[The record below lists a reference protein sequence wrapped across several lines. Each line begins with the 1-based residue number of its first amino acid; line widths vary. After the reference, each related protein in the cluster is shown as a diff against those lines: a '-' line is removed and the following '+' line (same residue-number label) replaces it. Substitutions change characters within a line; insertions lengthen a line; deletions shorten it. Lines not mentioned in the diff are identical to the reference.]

1 MSIADMDEMENILD
15 EATDCFEDKMKQLFD
30 EVGEE
35 HIKDMLG
42 VTNQMDWTGQVCS
55 AAEVLRENLKAA
67 VEKVEL
73 MLQAGEFK

>member
-30 EVGEE
+30 EAGEE

-42 VTNQMDWTGQVCS
+42 ATNQMDWSGQVCS

>member
-1 MSIADMDEMENILD
+1 MSIADMTEMHNLLD
-15 EATDCFEDKMKQLFD
+15 ETADCFEGLMKQLFD

-42 VTNQMDWTGQVCS
+42 VTNQLDWSGQVS
-55 AAEVLRENLKAA
+55 DAAEVLRENLKAA

>member
-1 MSIADMDEMENILD
+1 MSIADMTEMHNLLD
-15 EATDCFEDKMKQLFD
+15 EVADCFEDKMKQLFD

-42 VTNQMDWTGQVCS
+42 VTNQMDWSGQVCD
-55 AAEVLRENLKAA
+55 AAEVLRGRLKAA